1 MAEGAM
7 AGYSLAMGP
16 NDLSHLGVNLH
27 SGIPAVLS
35 EAVANAWD
43 ADAERVT
50 ITTQRRPRRITI
62 EDDGEGMSVD
72 DVNSKYLHVGYERRA
87 AGGTTEK
94 GRLPMGR
101 KGIGKLS
108 LFSIA
113 DTVTVHTV
121 RGSDRH
127 GFRMDVEDIKKAV
140 KGEGKYCPTP
150 VGPAPD
156 LKSGTR
162 LTLTGIRPQIRKTGA
177 LRRRLAR
184 RFSIIGSEHEFAVSV
199 DGEAITAR
207 DRGYHDRLEHIWA
220 YGRYGRSVADDASLK
235 PGSLNP
241 RLKIGGRPAVVDG
254 WIGTARSPG
263 QLRDPETRESIN
275 KISVM
280 VRGKMA
286 QEDVLGELG
295 EGGAYGKYVV
305 GEICAEFLDDDGRE
319 ESATTSR
326 QRIVEDDPRYMA
338 LVKKVAADL
347 KEVERSWAGL
357 RNEAGEKKAL
367 GIPQIREWFDRLDG
381 DRKKAAKSLFG
392 RINGLAVDDED
403 DLRQL
408 FIGGILAFESLRFR
422 DLLDKMD
429 RVNLN
434 SLAMLKDV
442 FVQLGDIEA
451 AAFYQITRH
460 RLDVINRLEA
470 AVGKNR
476 RERAIQEI
484 IFDHLWL
491 IDPAWERVPGTE
503 RMERRIAS
511 EFKKS
516 SSRLTD
522 SEKRSRQDIRY
533 VSASG
538 VNIVVELKRPGRSVT
553 IGELI
558 VQIGKYHAALS
569 KILEAQ
575 GRSDDEPI
583 SIVCIVGRRPSGI
596 NRMRQGM
603 LDAASA
609 KIITYDELVEGAY
622 RAYSEYTKKRGEASA
637 LAELVRSIDKGDRAA
652 LRPAG

>member
-1 MAEGAM
+1 M
-7 AGYSLAMGP
+7 YSLAIGP
-16 NDLSHLGVNLH
+16 SDLDHLGVNLH

-50 ITTQRRPRRITI
+50 IATQQRPRRITI

-87 AGGTTEK
+87 AGGTTGK

-121 RGSDRH
+121 RDGDRH
-127 GFRMDVEDIKKAV
+127 GFRMDADGIRKAV
-140 KGEGKYCPTP
+140 RGGEGKYCPTP

-156 LKSGTR
+156 LKKGTR
-162 LTLTGIRPQIRKTGA
+162 LTLTGIRPQIRRTGA

-184 RFSIIGSEHEFAVSV
+184 RFSIIGSEHKFAVAV

-207 DRGYHDRLEHIWA
+207 DRGYHDRLEHIGA
-220 YGRYGRSVADDASLK
+220 YGRYGRSIAGDASLK

-254 WIGTARSPG
+254 WIGTAVSSG
-263 QLRDPETRESIN
+263 QMKDPETKESIN

-295 EGGAYGKYVV
+295 AGGAYSKYVV
-305 GEICAEFLDDDGRE
+305 GEICAEFLDDDERE

-326 QRIVEDDPRYMA
+326 QRIVEDDPRYRA
-338 LVKKVAADL
+338 LVRKIAADL
-347 KEVERSWAGL
+347 KEVERSWTGL
-357 RNEAGEKKAL
+357 RNEAGEKRAL
-367 GIPQIREWFDRLDG
+367 EIPQIREWFDQLDG

-422 DLLDKMD
+422 DLLDRMD
-429 RVNLN
+429 GINLN

-491 IDPAWERVPGTE
+491 MDPAWERVPGTE
-503 RMERRIAS
+503 RMERRIAA

-522 SEKRSRQDIRY
+522 DEKRSRQDIRY

-553 IGELI
+553 VGELI
-558 VQIGKYHAALS
+558 VQVGKYHTALS

-575 GRSDDEPI
+575 GRPDEPI
-583 SIVCIVGRRPSGI
+583 SIVCVVGRRPSGI

-622 RAYSEYTKKRGEASA
+622 RAYSEYTKKRGEAAA